1 MEGTPQRVRPVY
13 ELFIA
18 IRHLTSR
25 RRQTI
30 FSVLAVGLAVFMLMW
45 TQALMVGFTDV
56 MYEKTVDRMA
66 HVTVEPREDEDYIHL
81 YRKLIED
88 INVVDG
94 VVGISPVLTGAATFE
109 YKGKNKNVAMQ
120 GIQVEAHDSVL
131 FINEDIIDGS
141 FRDLEVSP
149 NTVVVGDELAEKL
162 DVEIG
167 DTIDASFP
175 EANPAALRVV
185 GIYDSGTPMDETLAM
200 TSLSTVQDFLD
211 VSNVVTSIL
220 VRVDDRER
228 AQAISEEIDAMGYPA
243 SGWKETNPEIIQT
256 LKLEGTSNNIMMSL
270 IIIIASFGI
279 ISTLFMA
286 VMEKTKEIG
295 MLMAM
300 GVSRRSIMMIFI
312 LESGI
317 LGLLG
322 AVAGVVMGAVFS
334 IYMGS
339 YDYGMEVMAGISSIP
354 YVVRIQDMVIIVLF
368 TSLLNLIGGIYP
380 ALRASKLKPVEA
392 IGRE

>member
-1 MEGTPQRVRPVY
+1 MSVY

-30 FSVLAVGLAVFMLMW
+30 FSVLAVGLAVMLLMW
-45 TQALMVGFTDV
+45 SQAMMVGFTDE
-56 MYEKTVDRMA
+56 MYSKTVDTMMP
-66 HVTVEPREDEDYIHL
+66 HVTVEPQEGEDYIHL

-88 INVVDG
+88 INEVDG
-94 VVGISPVLTGAATFE
+94 VVGISPVLTGPATFE
-109 YKGKNKNVAMQ
+109 YKGKNKNVVMQ
-120 GIQVEAHDSVL
+120 GIRVEAHDSVMY
-131 FINEDIIDGS
+131 INDNIIEGN
-141 FRDLEVSP
+141 FRDLEISP
-149 NTVVVGDELAEKL
+149 NSVVVGDALAEKL

-175 EANPAALRVV
+175 EANPANLKVV
-185 GIYDSGTPMDETLAM
+185 GIYNSGTPMDETLAF

-211 VSNVVTSIL
+211 VSNVVTTIL
-220 VRVDDRER
+220 VRGDDRER
-228 AQAISEEIDAMGYPA
+228 AQAISEEIDTLGYPA

-256 LKLEGTSNNIMMSL
+256 LKMEGTSNMITLGL

-279 ISTLFMA
+279 VSTLFMV

-300 GVSRRSIMMIFI
+300 GVPRRSIMMIFVM
-312 LESGI
+312 ESGI

-322 AVAGVVMGAVFS
+322 AVLGVALGAGLA
-334 IYMGS
+334 IQMGS
-339 YDYGMEVMAGISSIP
+339 YEYEMEVMAGITSIP
-354 YVVRIQDMVIIVLF
+354 FVVRLQDAAIIVLF
-368 TSLLNLIGGIYP
+368 TFLLNLIAGIYP
-380 ALRASKLKPVEA
+380 ASRASKLKPVEA

>member
-1 MEGTPQRVRPVY
+1 VY

-30 FSVLAVGLAVFMLMW
+30 FSVLAVGLAVMLLMW
-45 TQALMVGFTDV
+45 SQAVMVGFTDK
-56 MYEKTVDRMA
+56 MYSKTVDTMMP
-66 HVTVEPREDEDYIHL
+66 HVTVEPQEDEDYIHL
-81 YRKLIED
+81 YHKLIED
-88 INVVDG
+88 INEIDG
-94 VVGISPVLTGAATFE
+94 VIGISPVLIGPATFE

-120 GIQVEAHDSVL
+120 GIRVEAHDSVMY
-131 FINEDIIDGS
+131 INDDIIEGS
-141 FRDLEVSP
+141 YRDLEVSP
-149 NTVVVGDELAEKL
+149 NSVVVGDALAEKL

-185 GIYDSGTPMDETLAM
+185 GIYDSGTPMDETMAI
-200 TSLSTVQDFLD
+200 TSLSTAQDFLD
-211 VSNVVTSIL
+211 VSNVVTTIL

-228 AQAISEEIDAMGYPA
+228 AQAISEEIDAMGYTA

-256 LKLEGTSNNIMMSL
+256 LKLEGMSNAITLGL

-279 ISTLFMA
+279 VSTLFMV

-300 GVSRRSIMMIFI
+300 GVSRRSIMMIFVM
-312 LESGI
+312 ESGI

-322 AVAGVVMGAVFS
+322 AVLGVILGATLA

-339 YDYGMEVMAGISSIP
+339 YDYGFEVMPGISSIP
-354 YVVRIQDMVIIVLF
+354 FVVRIQDAAIIVLF
-368 TSLLNLIGGIYP
+368 TFLLNLIAGIYP
-380 ALRASKLKPVEA
+380 ASRASKLKPVEA

>member
-1 MEGTPQRVRPVY
+1 MY

-18 IRHLTSR
+18 LRHLTSR

-30 FSVLAVGLAVFMLMW
+30 FSVLAVGLAVMMLMW
-45 TQALMVGFTDV
+45 SQAMMVGFTDE
-56 MYEKTVDRMA
+56 MYSKTVDTMMP
-66 HVTVEPREDEDYIHL
+66 HVTVEPQEDEDYIHL
-81 YRKLIED
+81 YRNLIED
-88 INVVDG
+88 INEIDG
-94 VVGISPVLTGAATFE
+94 VIGISPVLTGPATFE
-109 YKGKNKNVAMQ
+109 YKGKNKNVVMQ
-120 GIQVEAHDSVL
+120 GIQVEAHDSVMY
-131 FINEDIIDGS
+131 INDNIIEGS

-149 NTVVVGDELAEKL
+149 NNVVVGDALAEKL

-175 EANPAALRVV
+175 EANPTNLKVV
-185 GIYDSGTPMDETLAM
+185 GIYNSKTPMDETLAF

-211 VSNVVTSIL
+211 VSNVVTTIL
-220 VRVDDRER
+220 VRGNDRER

-256 LKLEGTSNNIMMSL
+256 LKLEGTSNAITLGL

-279 ISTLFMA
+279 VSTLFMV

-300 GVSRRSIMMIFI
+300 GVSRRSIMMIFVM
-312 LESGI
+312 ESSI

-322 AVAGVVMGAVFS
+322 GVLGVTLGAAFA

-339 YDYGMEVMAGISSIP
+339 YEYEMEVMAGISSIP
-354 YVVRIQDMVIIVLF
+354 FVVRLQDAVIIVLF
-368 TSLLNLIGGIYP
+368 TFLLNLIAGIYP
-380 ALRASKLKPVEA
+380 ASRASKLKPVEA

>member
-1 MEGTPQRVRPVY
+1 MY

-18 IRHLTSR
+18 LRHLTSR

-30 FSVLAVGLAVFMLMW
+30 FSVLAVGLAVMLLVW
-45 TQALMVGFTDV
+45 SQAMMVGFTDE
-56 MYEKTVDRMA
+56 MYSKTVDRMA
-66 HVTVEPREDEDYIHL
+66 HVTVEPQEDEDYIHL
-81 YRKLIED
+81 YRKLTED
-88 INVVDG
+88 IRGIDG
-94 VVGISPVLTGAATFE
+94 VVGVSPVLAGPATFE
-109 YKGKNKNVAMQ
+109 YKDKNKNVVMQ
-120 GIQVEAHDSVL
+120 GIQVDAHDSVL
-131 FINEDIIDGS
+131 HINDDIVEGS
-141 FRDLEVSP
+141 FRDLEVSS
-149 NTVVVGDELAEKL
+149 NSVVVGDALAEKL

-175 EANPAALRVV
+175 EANPAALKVV
-185 GIYDSGTPMDETLAM
+185 GIYDSGTPLDETLAI
-200 TSLSTVQDFLD
+200 TSQSTAQGFLD
-211 VSNVVTSIL
+211 VSNVVSSIL

-256 LKLEGTSNNIMMSL
+256 LKLEGTSNSIILSL
-270 IIIIASFGI
+270 IVIIASFGI
-279 ISTLFMA
+279 VSTLFMV

-300 GVSRRSIMMIFI
+300 GVPRRSIMMIFVM
-312 LESGI
+312 ESGI

-322 AVAGVVMGAVFS
+322 AVLGVALGAGLA
-334 IYMGS
+334 IRMGS

-354 YVVRIQDMVIIVLF
+354 FVVRVQDAVIIVLF
-368 TSLLNLIGGIYP
+368 TFLLNLIAGIYP
-380 ALRASKLKPVEA
+380 ASRASKLNPVEA

>member
-1 MEGTPQRVRPVY
+1 VIPVY
-13 ELFIA
+13 ELYIA

-30 FSVLAVGLAVFMLMW
+30 FSVLAVGLAVMILMW
-45 TQALMVGFTDV
+45 SQAVMVGFTDE
-56 MYEKTVDRMA
+56 MYSKTVDRMMP
-66 HVTVEPREDEDYIHL
+66 HVTVEPQEGEDYIHL

-88 INVVDG
+88 INEIDG
-94 VVGISPVLTGAATFE
+94 VIGISPVLTGPATFE
-109 YKGKNKNVAMQ
+109 YKGKNKNVVMQ
-120 GIQVEAHDSVL
+120 GIRVEAHDSVMY
-131 FINEDIIDGS
+131 INDDIIEGS

-149 NTVVVGDELAEKL
+149 NTVVVGDALAEKL

-175 EANPAALRVV
+175 EANPANLKVV
-185 GIYDSGTPMDETLAM
+185 GIYDSGTPMDETLAI
-200 TSLSTVQDFLD
+200 TSLSTAQDFLD
-211 VSNVVTSIL
+211 VSNVVTTIL

-228 AQAISEEIDAMGYPA
+228 AQAISDRIDTIGYPA

-256 LKLEGTSNNIMMSL
+256 LKMEGISNAITLSL
-270 IIIIASFGI
+270 IVIIASFGI
-279 ISTLFMA
+279 VSTLFMV

-300 GVSRRSIMMIFI
+300 GVPRRSILIIFVM
-312 LESGI
+312 ESGI

-322 AVAGVVMGAVFS
+322 ALMGVILGATLA

-339 YDYGMEVMAGISSIP
+339 YDYGFEVMPGISSIP
-354 YVVRIQDMVIIVLF
+354 FVVRIQDAAIIVLF
-368 TSLLNLIGGIYP
+368 TFLLNLIAGIYP
-380 ALRASKLKPVEA
+380 ASRASKLKPVEA

>member
-1 MEGTPQRVRPVY
+1 VIPVY

-30 FSVLAVGLAVFMLMW
+30 FSVLAVGLAVLLLMW
-45 TQALMVGFTDV
+45 SQAVMVGFTEE
-56 MYEKTVDRMA
+56 MYSKTVDRMMP
-66 HVTVEPREDEDYIHL
+66 HVTVEPQEGEDYIHL

-88 INVVDG
+88 INEIDG
-94 VVGISPVLTGAATFE
+94 VIGISPVLTGPATFE
-109 YKGKNKNVAMQ
+109 YKGKNKNVVMQ
-120 GIQVEAHDSVL
+120 GIRVEAHDSVMY
-131 FINEDIIDGS
+131 INDDIIEGS

-149 NTVVVGDELAEKL
+149 NTVVVGDALAEKL

-175 EANPAALRVV
+175 EANPANLKVV
-185 GIYDSGTPMDETLAM
+185 GIYDSGTPMDETLAI
-200 TSLSTVQDFLD
+200 TSLSTAQDFLD
-211 VSNVVTSIL
+211 VSNVVTTIL

-228 AQAISEEIDAMGYPA
+228 AQAISDRIDTIGYPA

-256 LKLEGTSNNIMMSL
+256 LKMEGISNAITLSL
-270 IIIIASFGI
+270 IVIIASFGI
-279 ISTLFMA
+279 VSTLFMV

-300 GVSRRSIMMIFI
+300 GVSRRSILIIFVM
-312 LESGI
+312 ESGI

-322 AVAGVVMGAVFS
+322 ALMGVILGATLA

-339 YDYGMEVMAGISSIP
+339 YDYGFEVMPGISSIP
-354 YVVRIQDMVIIVLF
+354 FVVRIQDAAIIVLF
-368 TSLLNLIGGIYP
+368 TFLLNLIAGIYP
-380 ALRASKLKPVEA
+380 ASRASKLKPVEA

>member
-1 MEGTPQRVRPVY
+1 MIPVY

-30 FSVLAVGLAVFMLMW
+30 FSVLAVGLAVLLLMW
-45 TQALMVGFTDV
+45 SQAVMVGFTEE
-56 MYEKTVDRMA
+56 MYSKTVDRMMP
-66 HVTVEPREDEDYIHL
+66 HVTVEPQEGDDYIHL

-88 INVVDG
+88 INDIDG
-94 VVGISPVLTGAATFE
+94 VIGISPVLTGPATFE
-109 YKGKNKNVAMQ
+109 YKGKNKNVVMQ
-120 GIQVEAHDSVL
+120 GIRVEAHDSVMY
-131 FINEDIIDGS
+131 INDDIIEGS

-149 NTVVVGDELAEKL
+149 NTVVVGDALAEKL

-175 EANPAALRVV
+175 EANPANLKVV
-185 GIYDSGTPMDETLAM
+185 GIYDSGTPMDETLAI
-200 TSLSTVQDFLD
+200 TSLSTAQDFLD
-211 VSNVVTSIL
+211 VSNVVTTIL

-228 AQAISEEIDAMGYPA
+228 AQAISNRIDTIGYPA

-256 LKLEGTSNNIMMSL
+256 LKMEGISNAITLSL
-270 IIIIASFGI
+270 IVIIASFGI
-279 ISTLFMA
+279 VSTLFMV

-300 GVSRRSIMMIFI
+300 GVSRRSILIIFVM
-312 LESGI
+312 ESGI

-322 AVAGVVMGAVFS
+322 ALMGVILGATLA

-339 YDYGMEVMAGISSIP
+339 YDYGFEVMPGISSIP
-354 YVVRIQDMVIIVLF
+354 FVVRIQDAAIIVLF
-368 TSLLNLIGGIYP
+368 TFLLNLIAGIYP
-380 ALRASKLKPVEA
+380 ASRASKLKPVEA

>member
-1 MEGTPQRVRPVY
+1 VISMY

-18 IRHLTSR
+18 LRHLTSR

-30 FSVLAVGLAVFMLMW
+30 FSVLAVGLAVMLLVW
-45 TQALMVGFTDV
+45 SQAMMVGFTDE
-56 MYEKTVDRMA
+56 MYSKTVDRMA
-66 HVTVEPREDEDYIHL
+66 HVTVEPQEDEDYIHL
-81 YRKLIED
+81 YHKLTGD
-88 INVVDG
+88 IRGIDG
-94 VVGISPVLTGAATFE
+94 VVGVSPVLAGPATFE
-109 YKGKNKNVAMQ
+109 YKDKNKNVVIQ
-120 GIQVEAHDSVL
+120 GIQVDAHDSVL
-131 FINEDIIDGS
+131 HINDDIVEGS
-141 FRDLEVSP
+141 FRDLEVSS
-149 NTVVVGDELAEKL
+149 NSVVVGDALAEKL

-175 EANPAALRVV
+175 EANPAALKVV
-185 GIYDSGTPMDETLAM
+185 GIYDSGTPLDETMAI
-200 TSLSTVQDFLD
+200 TSQSTAQGFLD
-211 VSNVVTSIL
+211 VSNVVNSIL

-256 LKLEGTSNNIMMSL
+256 LKLEGTSNAVILGL

-279 ISTLFMA
+279 VGTLFMA

-300 GVSRRSIMMIFI
+300 GVPRRSIMLIFVM
-312 LESGI
+312 ESGI

-322 AVAGVVMGAVFS
+322 AVLGVALGAGLA
-334 IYMGS
+334 IQMGS
-339 YDYGMEVMAGISSIP
+339 YDYGMEVMAGITTIP
-354 YVVRIQDMVIIVLF
+354 FVVRLQDAVIIVLF
-368 TSLLNLIGGIYP
+368 TFLLNLIAGIYP
-380 ALRASKLKPVEA
+380 ASRASKLNPVEA

>member
-1 MEGTPQRVRPVY
+1 VIPVY

-30 FSVLAVGLAVFMLMW
+30 FSVLAVGLAVMLLMW
-45 TQALMVGFTDV
+45 SQAMMVGFTDE
-56 MYEKTVDRMA
+56 MYSKTVDTMMP
-66 HVTVEPREDEDYIHL
+66 HVTVEPQEGEDYIHL

-88 INVVDG
+88 IDGIDG
-94 VVGISPVLTGAATFE
+94 VVGISPVLSGPATFE
-109 YKGKNKNVAMQ
+109 YKGKNKNVVMQ
-120 GIQVEAHDSVL
+120 GIRVEAHDSVMY
-131 FINEDIIDGS
+131 INDNIIEGS
-141 FRDLEVSP
+141 FRDLEISP
-149 NTVVVGDELAEKL
+149 NSVVIGDALAEKL
-162 DVEIG
+162 DVETG

-175 EANPAALRVV
+175 EANPADLKVV
-185 GIYDSGTPMDETLAM
+185 GIYNSGTPMDETLAF

-211 VSNVVTSIL
+211 VSNVVTTIL
-220 VRVDDRER
+220 VRGDDRER
-228 AQAISEEIDAMGYPA
+228 AQAISEKIDTLGYPA

-256 LKLEGTSNNIMMSL
+256 LKMEGTSNAITLGL

-279 ISTLFMA
+279 VSTLFMV

-300 GVSRRSIMMIFI
+300 GVSRRSILIIFVM
-312 LESGI
+312 ESGI

-322 AVAGVVMGAVFS
+322 ALVGVILGATLA
-334 IYMGS
+334 IQMGS
-339 YDYGMEVMAGISSIP
+339 FEYEMEVMAGITSIP
-354 YVVRIQDMVIIVLF
+354 FVVRLQDAAIIVLF
-368 TSLLNLIGGIYP
+368 TFLLNLIAGIYP
-380 ALRASKLKPVEA
+380 ASRASKLKPVEA

>member
-1 MEGTPQRVRPVY
+1 MY

-30 FSVLAVGLAVFMLMW
+30 FSVLAVGLAVMLLMW
-45 TQALMVGFTDV
+45 SQAMMVGFTDE
-56 MYEKTVDRMA
+56 MYSKTVDRMA
-66 HVTVEPREDEDYIHL
+66 HVTVEPQEGEDYIYL
-81 YRKLIED
+81 YRKLIEE
-88 INVVDG
+88 INEVDG
-94 VVGISPVLTGAATFE
+94 VVGISPVLTGPATFE
-109 YKGKNKNVAMQ
+109 YKGKNKNVVMQ

-131 FINEDIIDGS
+131 YINDNIIEGS

-149 NTVVVGDELAEKL
+149 NNVVVGDALAEKL

-175 EANPAALRVV
+175 ESNPVNLKVV
-185 GIYDSGTPMDETLAM
+185 GIYNSGTPMDETMAF

-211 VSNVVTSIL
+211 VSNVVTTIL
-220 VRVDDRER
+220 VSGDDRER
-228 AQAISEEIDAMGYPA
+228 AQVISEKIDALGYPA
-243 SGWKETNPEIIQT
+243 SSWKETNPEIIQT
-256 LKLEGTSNNIMMSL
+256 LKMEGTSNSITLGL

-279 ISTLFMA
+279 VSTLFMV

-300 GVSRRSIMMIFI
+300 GVPRRSIMMIFVM
-312 LESGI
+312 ESGI

-322 AVAGVVMGAVFS
+322 AVLGVMMGATLA
-334 IYMGS
+334 IQMGS
-339 YDYGMEVMAGISSIP
+339 FSYEMEVMAGITSIP
-354 YVVRIQDMVIIVLF
+354 LVVRVQDAAIIVLF
-368 TSLLNLIGGIYP
+368 TFLLNLIAGIYP
-380 ALRASKLKPVEA
+380 ASRASKLKPVEA
-392 IGRE
+392 ISRE

>member
-1 MEGTPQRVRPVY
+1 MY

-18 IRHLTSR
+18 LRHLTSR

-30 FSVLAVGLAVFMLMW
+30 FSVLAVGLAVMMLMW
-45 TQALMVGFTDV
+45 SQAMMVGFTDE
-56 MYEKTVDRMA
+56 MYSKTVDTMMP
-66 HVTVEPREDEDYIHL
+66 HVTVEPQEGEDYIHL
-81 YRKLIED
+81 YRNLIEE
-88 INVVDG
+88 INEIDG
-94 VVGISPVLTGAATFE
+94 VISISPVLIGAATFE
-109 YKGKNKNVAMQ
+109 YKGKNKNVVMQ
-120 GIQVEAHDSVL
+120 GIQVEAHDSVMY
-131 FINEDIIDGS
+131 INDNIIEGN
-141 FRDLEVSP
+141 FRDLEISP
-149 NTVVVGDELAEKL
+149 NSVVVGDALAEKL

-175 EANPAALRVV
+175 EANPTNLKVV
-185 GIYDSGTPMDETLAM
+185 GIYNSKTPMDETLAF

-211 VSNVVTSIL
+211 VSNVVTTIL
-220 VRVDDRER
+220 VRGNDRER
-228 AQAISEEIDAMGYPA
+228 AQAISEEIDALGYPA

-256 LKLEGTSNNIMMSL
+256 LKLEGTSNAITLGL

-279 ISTLFMA
+279 VSTLFMV

-300 GVSRRSIMMIFI
+300 GVSRRSIMMIFVM
-312 LESGI
+312 ESSI

-322 AVAGVVMGAVFS
+322 GVLGVTLGAAFA

-339 YDYGMEVMAGISSIP
+339 YDYEMEVMAGISSIP
-354 YVVRIQDMVIIVLF
+354 FVVRLQDAVIIVLF
-368 TSLLNLIGGIYP
+368 TFLLNLIAGIYP
-380 ALRASKLKPVEA
+380 ASRASKLKPVEA

>member
-1 MEGTPQRVRPVY
+1 MIPVY

-30 FSVLAVGLAVFMLMW
+30 FSVLAVGLAVLLLMW
-45 TQALMVGFTDV
+45 SQAVMVGFTEE
-56 MYEKTVDRMA
+56 MYSKTVDRMMP
-66 HVTVEPREDEDYIHL
+66 HVTVEPQEGDDYIHL

-88 INVVDG
+88 INEIDG
-94 VVGISPVLTGAATFE
+94 VIGISPVLTGPATFE
-109 YKGKNKNVAMQ
+109 YKGKNKNVVMQ
-120 GIQVEAHDSVL
+120 GIRVEGHDSVMY
-131 FINEDIIDGS
+131 INDDIIEGS

-149 NTVVVGDELAEKL
+149 NTVVVGDALAEKL

-175 EANPAALRVV
+175 EANPANLKVV
-185 GIYDSGTPMDETLAM
+185 GIYDSGTPMDETLAI
-200 TSLSTVQDFLD
+200 TSLSTAQDFLD
-211 VSNVVTSIL
+211 VSNVVTTIL

-228 AQAISEEIDAMGYPA
+228 AQAISNRIDTIGYPA

-256 LKLEGTSNNIMMSL
+256 LKMEGISNAITLSL
-270 IIIIASFGI
+270 IVIIASFGI
-279 ISTLFMA
+279 VSTLFMV

-300 GVSRRSIMMIFI
+300 GVSRRSILIIFVM
-312 LESGI
+312 ESGI

-322 AVAGVVMGAVFS
+322 ALMGVILGATLA

-339 YDYGMEVMAGISSIP
+339 YDYGFEVMPGISSIP
-354 YVVRIQDMVIIVLF
+354 FVVRIQDAAIIVLF
-368 TSLLNLIGGIYP
+368 TFLLNLIAGIYP
-380 ALRASKLKPVEA
+380 ASRASKLKPVEA

>member
-1 MEGTPQRVRPVY
+1 MIPVY

-30 FSVLAVGLAVFMLMW
+30 FSVLAVGLAVLLLMW
-45 TQALMVGFTDV
+45 SQAVMVGFTEE
-56 MYEKTVDRMA
+56 MYSKTVDRMMP
-66 HVTVEPREDEDYIHL
+66 HVTVEPQEGEDYIHL

-88 INVVDG
+88 INEIDG
-94 VVGISPVLTGAATFE
+94 VIGISPVLTGPATFE
-109 YKGKNKNVAMQ
+109 YKGKNKNVVMQ
-120 GIQVEAHDSVL
+120 GIRVEGHDSVMY
-131 FINEDIIDGS
+131 INDDIIEGS

-149 NTVVVGDELAEKL
+149 NTVVVGDALAEKL

-175 EANPAALRVV
+175 EANPANLKVV
-185 GIYDSGTPMDETLAM
+185 GIYDSGTPMDETLAI
-200 TSLSTVQDFLD
+200 TSLSTAQDFLD
-211 VSNVVTSIL
+211 VSNVVTTIL

-228 AQAISEEIDAMGYPA
+228 AQAISNRIDTIGYPA

-256 LKLEGTSNNIMMSL
+256 LKMEGISNAITLSL
-270 IIIIASFGI
+270 IVIIASFGI
-279 ISTLFMA
+279 VSTLFMV

-300 GVSRRSIMMIFI
+300 GVPRRSILIIFVM
-312 LESGI
+312 ESGI

-322 AVAGVVMGAVFS
+322 ALMGVILGATLA

-339 YDYGMEVMAGISSIP
+339 YDYGFEVMPGISSIP
-354 YVVRIQDMVIIVLF
+354 FVVRIQDAAIIVLF
-368 TSLLNLIGGIYP
+368 TFLLNLIAGIYP
-380 ALRASKLKPVEA
+380 ASRASKLKPVEA

>member
-1 MEGTPQRVRPVY
+1 M
-13 ELFIA
+13 L
-18 IRHLTSR
+18 
-25 RRQTI
+25 
-30 FSVLAVGLAVFMLMW
+30 LMW
-45 TQALMVGFTDV
+45 SQAVMVGFTDE
-56 MYEKTVDRMA
+56 MYSKTVDTMMP
-66 HVTVEPREDEDYIHL
+66 HVTVEPQEGEDYIHL

-88 INVVDG
+88 INGIDG
-94 VVGISPVLTGAATFE
+94 VIGISPVLTGPATFE

-120 GIQVEAHDSVL
+120 GIRVEAHDSVMY
-131 FINEDIIDGS
+131 INDDIIEGS
-141 FRDLEVSP
+141 YRDLEVSP
-149 NTVVVGDELAEKL
+149 NSVVVGDALAEKL

-185 GIYDSGTPMDETLAM
+185 GIYDSGTPMDET
-200 TSLSTVQDFLD
+200 
-211 VSNVVTSIL
+211 
-220 VRVDDRER
+220 
-228 AQAISEEIDAMGYPA
+228 DAMGYTA

-256 LKLEGTSNNIMMSL
+256 LKLEGMSNAITLGL

-279 ISTLFMA
+279 VSTLFMV

-300 GVSRRSIMMIFI
+300 GVSRRSIMMIFVM
-312 LESGI
+312 ESGI

-322 AVAGVVMGAVFS
+322 AVLGVILGATLA

-339 YDYGMEVMAGISSIP
+339 YDYGFEVMPGISSIP
-354 YVVRIQDMVIIVLF
+354 FVVRIQDAAIIVFPFVVRIQDAAIIVLF
-368 TSLLNLIGGIYP
+368 TFLLNLIAGIYP
-380 ALRASKLKPVEA
+380 ASRASKLKPVEA

>member
-1 MEGTPQRVRPVY
+1 MIPVY

-30 FSVLAVGLAVFMLMW
+30 FSVLAVGLAVLLLMW
-45 TQALMVGFTDV
+45 SQAVMVGFTEE
-56 MYEKTVDRMA
+56 MYSKTVDRMMP
-66 HVTVEPREDEDYIHL
+66 HVTVEPQEGDDYIYL

-88 INVVDG
+88 INEIDG
-94 VVGISPVLTGAATFE
+94 VIGISPVLTGPATFE
-109 YKGKNKNVAMQ
+109 YKGKNKNVVMQ
-120 GIQVEAHDSVL
+120 GIRVEGHDSVMY
-131 FINEDIIDGS
+131 INDDIIEGS

-149 NTVVVGDELAEKL
+149 NTVVVGDALAEKL

-175 EANPAALRVV
+175 EANPANLKVV
-185 GIYDSGTPMDETLAM
+185 GIYDSGTPMDETLAI
-200 TSLSTVQDFLD
+200 TSLSTAQDFLD
-211 VSNVVTSIL
+211 VSNVVTTIL

-228 AQAISEEIDAMGYPA
+228 AQAISERIDTIGYPA

-256 LKLEGTSNNIMMSL
+256 LKMEGISNAITLSL
-270 IIIIASFGI
+270 IVIIASFGI
-279 ISTLFMA
+279 VSTLFMV

-300 GVSRRSIMMIFI
+300 GVSRRSILIIFVM
-312 LESGI
+312 ESGI

-322 AVAGVVMGAVFS
+322 ALMGVILGATLA

-339 YDYGMEVMAGISSIP
+339 YDYGFEVMPGISSIP
-354 YVVRIQDMVIIVLF
+354 FVVRIQDAAIIVLF
-368 TSLLNLIGGIYP
+368 TFLLNLIAGIYP
-380 ALRASKLKPVEA
+380 ASRASKLKPVEA